1 MIKKT
6 VQRSEDLF
14 VQFTPEEL
22 KELDIKEGDKFSW
35 NITEDGNVALKKFET
50 IDINLGDFNRDVLEF
65 IIAESCEK
73 DISVN
78 DVISNI
84 LEQAVKEYRDE
95 L

>member
-6 VQRSEDLF
+6 IQRSEDLF

-22 KELDIKEGDKFSW
+22 KELNVKEGDKFSW
-35 NITEDGNVALKKFET
+35 HLTEDGGIALKKFET
-50 IDINLGDFNRDVLEF
+50 IDINLSDFNRDVLEF

-84 LEQAVKEYRDE
+84 LEQAVKDC
-95 L
+95 

>member
-6 VQRSEDLF
+6 IQRSEDLF

-22 KELDIKEGDKFSW
+22 KELNVKEGDKFSW
-35 NITEDGNVALKKFET
+35 HLTEDGGIALKKFET
-50 IDINLGDFNRDVLEF
+50 IDINLSDFNRDVLEF

-78 DVISNI
+78 EVISNI
-84 LEQAVKEYRDE
+84 LEQAVKDC
-95 L
+95 

>member
-6 VQRSEDLF
+6 IQRSEDLF

-22 KELDIKEGDKFSW
+22 KELNVKEGDKFSW
-35 NITEDGNVALKKFET
+35 HFTEDGGIALKKFET
-50 IDINLGDFNRDVLEF
+50 IDIDLGDFNRDVLEF

-78 DVISNI
+78 EVISNI
-84 LEQAVKEYRDE
+84 LEQAVKDC
-95 L
+95 

>member
-6 VQRSEDLF
+6 IQRSEDLF

-22 KELDIKEGDKFSW
+22 KELNVKEGDKFSW
-35 NITEDGNVALKKFET
+35 HLTEDGGIALKKFET
-50 IDINLGDFNRDVLEF
+50 IDIDLSDFNRDVLEF

-78 DVISNI
+78 EVIQTFLNK
-84 LEQAVKEYRDE
+84 Q
-95 L
+95 